1 MKRLLLVLL
10 PIAIAVAQMAVAQ
23 NKSGDAANGERL
35 FMRNGC
41 YQCHGTVGQGGAAGK
56 RLAQLKLPVAV
67 FIAFVRN
74 PPPSDMPPYR
84 AKIMSDGELTDVYAY
99 IQSLPAP
106 LGVASVPILKE

>member
-1 MKRLLLVLL
+1 MKRLLLFLAVL
-10 PIAIAVAQMAVAQ
+10 ATATAQT
-23 NKSGDAANGERL
+23 KTGDADNGKRL

-56 RLAQLKLPVAV
+56 RLAQIKLPVAV

-84 AKIMSDGELTDVYAY
+84 AKIMSDQELTDVYAY
-99 IQSLPAP
+99 IQTFPAP
-106 LGVASVPILKE
+106 LPIASVPILNE